1 MNVRFHVYAR
11 SHGREVPMGALDSHS
26 VACASRIWSHSVG
39 VKPSTLEAL
48 ALTAIQTP
56 MIKHTDG
63 HGITV
68 WAVPTVA

>member
-1 MNVRFHVYAR
+1 
-11 SHGREVPMGALDSHS
+11 MGALDSRS

>member
-1 MNVRFHVYAR
+1 
-11 SHGREVPMGALDSHS
+11 MGALDSRS

-39 VKPSTLEAL
+39 VKPATLETL
-48 ALTAIQTP
+48 ALSAIRTP
-56 MIKHTDG
+56 MVKHHA

>member
-1 MNVRFHVYAR
+1 MSVRFHVYASR
-11 SHGREVPMGALDSHS
+11 STGREVPMGALDCSS

-48 ALTAIQTP
+48 ALSAIRTP
-56 MIKHTDG
+56 MIKHQG